1 MRETRVREGAGG
13 RAARDARVAANPVG
27 AQVSVLLVGRA
38 ATYRG
43 PLGELLGEGW
53 QVGGVLDHAPDI
65 VVVPSAD
72 LPDADALRWHHRR
85 VDIVVVGT
93 GAPHRGHSG
102 AEAARYLEAGAAAY
116 VDPGVAP
123 EVLAAQLVS
132 VARRRIQQAAQ
143 QPA

>member
-1 MRETRVREGAGG
+1 MREAGERDGARDPAARGGRVGAGPAG
-13 RAARDARVAANPVG
+13 ARLG
-27 AQVSVLLVGRA
+27 VLLVGRA
-38 ATYRG
+38 ATYRA
-43 PLGELLGEGW
+43 PLTELLGEGW
-53 QVGGVLDHAPDI
+53 QVGGVLDHAPDV

-72 LPDADALRWHHRR
+72 LPDAEVLRWHHRQ

-132 VARRRIQQAAQ
+132 VARRRVQRPAQ